1 MASQA
6 DSLDTLR
13 AFDRSL
19 RLECEIARI
28 VVRDEGRALMLLPV
42 RGGRLTLT
50 YKPDR
55 ISLRYE
61 FSSLQGTSYIAY
73 DSEGLRLPIKN
84 HPCPMDAN
92 GAAKYIVERLMKG
105 KMP

>member
-6 DSLDTLR
+6 DSLDTLV

-28 VVRDEGRALMLLPV
+28 VVQDEGCNVMLLPV

-50 YKPDR
+50 YQLDR

-73 DSEGLRLPIKN
+73 DSESLRLPTKKS
-84 HPCPMDAN
+84 CPMDAN
-92 GAAKYIVERLMKG
+92 GAAKYIVKRLMKG

>member
-1 MASQA
+1 MVPQA
-6 DSLDTLR
+6 YSLDTLL

-19 RLECEIARI
+19 RLECDIARI
-28 VVRDEGRALMLLPV
+28 VMQDDGRSLILLPV

-61 FSSLQGTSYIAY
+61 FNTLQGTSYIAY
-73 DSEGLRLPIKN
+73 DSEGLRLPTKN

-92 GAAKYIVERLMKG
+92 SAAKYIVEQLMKG

>member
-1 MASQA
+1 MVPQA
-6 DSLDTLR
+6 YSLDTLL

-19 RLECEIARI
+19 RLECDIARI
-28 VVRDEGRALMLLPV
+28 VMQDDGRSLILLPV

-50 YKPDR
+50 YKPAC

-73 DSEGLRLPIKN
+73 DSEGLRLPTKKS
-84 HPCPMDAN
+84 CPMDAN
-92 GAAKYIVERLMKG
+92 GAAKYIVKRLMKG

>member
-6 DSLDTLR
+6 NSLDTLL

-19 RLECEIARI
+19 RLECEVARI
-28 VVRDEGRALMLLPV
+28 AVQDDGRNVMLLPV
-42 RGGRLTLT
+42 RGGQLTLT

-73 DSEGLRLPIKN
+73 DSKGLRLPTKN
-84 HPCPMDAN
+84 HSCPMDAN
-92 GAAKYIVERLMKG
+92 GAAKYIVERLIKG